1 MESAFIGSLSP
12 HIYIFRGRTKLRT
25 KFLCRDLH
33 HEKREPFAVATVEGG
48 GNETEI
54 CTKVRF
60 CSCFLLPSF
69 VTLHSRVKEKEA
81 ELKES
86 ERELHAKFDK
96 LKASV
101 ADEKRSV
108 EDQRRALDEEI
119 ADFQVAWR
127 D

>member
-1 MESAFIGSLSP
+1 MAWLEVVLIGILSTR
-12 HIYIFRGRTKLRT
+12 INIFRGRTKLRT

-54 CTKVRF
+54 CTKVSF
-60 CSCFLLPSF
+60 SYFFLHSF
-69 VTLHSRVKEKEA
+69 VTLHCRVKEKEA

-119 ADFQVAWR
+119 ADFQV
-127 D
+127 